1 MQRNMRAKSA
11 CEKRHQLFLRHQEQ
25 RKGLLGHAD
34 CDVPG
39 GKLFHSNVE
48 HYGNTIPGMY
58 LVIFA

>member
-1 MQRNMRAKSA
+1 MRAKSA

-39 GKLFHSNVE
+39 GKPFHSNVE
-48 HYGNTIPGMY
+48 HYGT
-58 LVIFA
+58 FA